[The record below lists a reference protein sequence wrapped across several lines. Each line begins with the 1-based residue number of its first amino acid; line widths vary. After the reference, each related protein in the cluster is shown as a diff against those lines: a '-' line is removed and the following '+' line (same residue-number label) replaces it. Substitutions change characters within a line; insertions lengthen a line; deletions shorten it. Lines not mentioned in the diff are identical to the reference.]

1 MVIFCSETT
10 NKVLIEVE
18 KPKRQKSQV
27 KGPRIKHV
35 CRRACVVLGQ
45 PQATFPSPSKFTTL
59 DIFKKYSSE
68 PKHKEKK
75 VPSKAMVE
83 VPVSKNVLVQE
94 K

>member
-83 VPVSKNVLVQE
+83 VPVSLYVLVQE